1 MEPPELN
8 IDEIN
13 KLVGIKINDISQYRK
28 AFTHK
33 SALKKYNLKESFEN
47 LEFIGDAIL
56 SFIITRFLY
65 EKFSD
70 KQEGF
75 LTKSRIKLVRGGTLA
90 TIGEK
95 LGLYKWILMDD
106 KAMTNGWNKNAKVL
120 EDVFEALIGAIYI
133 DLGLV
138 YARKFVLG
146 IYENKNIIDIDLLL
160 SIDDN
165 FKDRLIKQ
173 MKTHQITPVFQMVN
187 RDQNGVFTV
196 QVWINNYVYG
206 VGQALNKKQAE
217 QNASLVALKYLEMGV
232 VNTQMNYAPT
242 GQTPFG
248 TGVCGSAVGGMAQP
262 PQGFAYRQ

>member
-1 MEPPELN
+1 MKPPELN
-8 IDEIN
+8 IDEMN
-13 KLVGIKINDISQYRK
+13 KLVGIKINDISEYRK

-33 SALKKYNLKESFEN
+33 SAMKKYNLKDSFEN

-56 SFIITRFLY
+56 SFIVTRFLY

-90 TIGEK
+90 VIGEK
-95 LGLYKWILMDD
+95 LQLHKWILMDD
-106 KAMTNGWNKNAKVL
+106 KAMTNGWNHNPKVL

-146 IYENKNIIDIDLLL
+146 VFNDKNIIDIDLLL
-160 SIDDN
+160 AIDDN
-165 FKDRLIKQ
+165 FKDKLIKQ
-173 MKTHQITPVFQMVN
+173 LKIQQITPVFNMVN
-187 RDQNGVFTV
+187 RDHTGLFTV
-196 QVWINNYVYG
+196 QVIINNYIYG
-206 VGQALNKKQAE
+206 VGQAMNKKQAE
-217 QNASLVALKYLEMGV
+217 QNASLHTLRYLEMGC
-232 VNTQMNYAPT
+232 VNTQTQYAPPSP
-242 GQTPFG
+242 TPPVPGVRG
-248 TGVCGSAVGGMAQP
+248 TAVGGMAQP

>member
-1 MEPPELN
+1 MDPPELN
-8 IDEIN
+8 TDDIN

-56 SFIITRFLY
+56 SFIVTRFLY

-70 KQEGF
+70 EQEGF
-75 LTKSRIKLVRGGTLA
+75 LTKARIKMVRGGTLSV
-90 TIGEK
+90 IGDK
-95 LGLYKWILMDD
+95 LQLYKWILMDD
-106 KAMTNGWNKNAKVL
+106 KAMKNGWNHNAKVL

-133 DLGLV
+133 DMGLV

-146 IYENKNIIDIDLLL
+146 VFENKDIIDIDLLL
-160 SIDDN
+160 SVDDN
-165 FKDRLIKQ
+165 FKDKLIKQ
-173 MKTHQITPVFQMVN
+173 LKSQQITPIFHAIN

-196 QVWINNYVYG
+196 QVLINNLIYG

-217 QNASLVALKYLEMGV
+217 QNASLYTLRYLEMGV
-232 VNTQMNYAPT
+232 VNTQMNYAPPRS
-242 GQTPFG
+242 QTIGPGIRG
-248 TGVCGSAVGGMAQP
+248 TAVRGMAP
-262 PQGFAYRQ
+262 PPPGYAYGQ